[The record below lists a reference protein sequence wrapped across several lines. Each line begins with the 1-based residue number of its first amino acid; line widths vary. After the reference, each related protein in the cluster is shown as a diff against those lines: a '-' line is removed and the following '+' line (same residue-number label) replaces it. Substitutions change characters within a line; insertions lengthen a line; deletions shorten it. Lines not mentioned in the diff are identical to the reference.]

1 MPPTGYD
8 RLTAQDASFIMFEGP
23 GTHMHVS
30 AVAIFE
36 LGSLANSHGGLD
48 IERLRSYVESR
59 LPTVPRYRQRLAF
72 TPIQRHPIWVD
83 DSRFNLRYH
92 VRHTA
97 LPSPGSEHQLKD
109 LAGRIMSQ
117 QLDREKPLWE
127 MWFAEGLEGGRFAMI
142 TKIHHCMVDGVSGV
156 ELMTALLS
164 ASSETDFDPAPPW
177 VPRRAPS
184 TGELLIDTAVRGLS
198 RPIAAA
204 RALRRALRRPSE
216 ASSSVVQGA
225 EAVWQALSAGFRLPS
240 NTPLNRPIGTHR
252 RIDWRSLDLA
262 EVKDLKKR
270 LDGTVN
276 DVVLAVVTGALRR
289 YLRGR
294 RVALRGMDFRIV
306 IPVSMRSA
314 DETAVG
320 NRVSAMFLSLP
331 VDERDPLRRFAKIAA
346 ATRRIKES
354 RAAEGIDLLTRMA
367 EWSGSDLL
375 TYWGV
380 RMASTVRPYNMIMTN
395 IPGPQFPLYL
405 LGARQ
410 LEIHPQLPLFENQGL
425 GVAVMSYMGQ
435 VHFGLIG
442 DWDLLSDLAA
452 FARAIDASF
461 AELREAV
468 KESELART
476 D

>member
-1 MPPTGYD
+1 MSPSGYD
-8 RLTAQDASFIMFEGP
+8 KLSAQDASFIMFEGP

-30 AVAIFE
+30 AVALFE
-36 LGSLANSHGGLD
+36 MGPLANESGGLD

-59 LPTVPRYRQRLAF
+59 LPAVPRYRQRLAF
-72 TPIQRHPIWVD
+72 TPIQRSPIWVD
-83 DSRFNLRYH
+83 DPRFNLRYH

-97 LPSPGSEHQLKD
+97 LPSPGSEQQLKD

-142 TKIHHCMVDGVSGV
+142 SKIHHCMVDGVSGV
-156 ELMTALLS
+156 GLMTALLNTS
-164 ASSETDFDPAPPW
+164 AETSFDPAPSW
-177 VPRRAPS
+177 VPRRTPS
-184 TGELLIDTAVRGLS
+184 AAELMIDQTVHTFS

-204 RALRRALRRPSE
+204 RGLRNALRRPSE
-216 ASSSVVQGA
+216 ASNSVAKSA
-225 EAVWQALSAGFRLPS
+225 EAVWQALSAGFRLPA

-252 RIDWRSLDLA
+252 RVDWRRLDLG
-262 EVKDLKKR
+262 EIKDLRKR

-276 DVVLAVVTGALRR
+276 DIVLTIVTGALRR
-289 YLRGR
+289 FLRGR
-294 RVALRGMDFRIV
+294 RVALTGMDFRVV
-306 IPVSMRSA
+306 IPVSMRGA
-314 DETAVG
+314 DETETG
-320 NRVSAMFLSLP
+320 NRVSAMFLGLP
-331 VDERDPLRRFAKIAA
+331 VDERAPLRRFAKIHA
-346 ATRRIKES
+346 ATQRIKES

-367 EWSGSDLL
+367 DWSGSDLL

-380 RMASTVRPYNMIMTN
+380 RLASAVRPYNMIVTN
-395 IPGPQFPLYL
+395 VPGPQFPLYL
-405 LGARQ
+405 LGSRQ
-410 LEIHPQLPLFENQGL
+410 LALYPQLPLFENQGL

-442 DWDLLSDLAA
+442 DWDVVPDLPA

-468 KESELART
+468 KEAEQVRA